1 MKAALKK
8 KKTEKK
14 KMHLSRGLG
23 ARLGSRHEDT
33 EQSHD
38 DQVNFIDGATLILL
52 GHVLQRNNMDK
63 NHVKLKQ

>member
-1 MKAALKK
+1 
-8 KKTEKK
+8 
-14 KMHLSRGLG
+14 MHLSRGLG
-23 ARLGSRHEDT
+23 ARLGSGHEDT

-52 GHVLQRNNMDK
+52 GHVLQRNKMYK